1 MTRES
6 SWLNLGTLANMAKGS
21 QEQPRKLQEQ
31 PQSTQEWP
39 GGAPGWIWAPLAN
52 TAKSTPAQGK
62 GSRIGVMPL

>member
-31 PQSTQEWP
+31 LPEYP
-39 GGAPGWIWAPLAN
+39 GVARMSSWLDLSILGQHAKSGLAN
-52 TAKSTPAQGK
+52 FAD
-62 GSRIGVMPL
+62 